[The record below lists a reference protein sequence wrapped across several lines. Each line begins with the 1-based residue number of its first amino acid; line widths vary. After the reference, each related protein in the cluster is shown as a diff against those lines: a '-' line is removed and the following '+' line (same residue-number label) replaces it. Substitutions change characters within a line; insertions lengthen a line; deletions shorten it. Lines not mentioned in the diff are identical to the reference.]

1 MKKNIFFILLALCL
15 SVSVS
20 YAQSATPYTK
30 GTVIESLKLSS
41 SFLGRENKFSIYLPP
56 DYNTSQRRYPVV
68 YLLHGYSDNELGWIQ
83 LGEANRTADK
93 LIAAGEI
100 PDMIIV
106 MPDGQNSWYV
116 NQEVGNEKYAD
127 FFIKEFIPFIDKTYR
142 TKAEKGFRAISGL
155 SMGGYG
161 SALFSLKN
169 LNIFQSCAGLSSAVR
184 TDEETMELPDVD
196 FNSRFDK
203 IYGSNLK
210 GKDRV
215 GEKWQQNSVLNLMNT
230 TPLDSLKKV
239 RWYFDC
245 GDDDFLFRGNDAL
258 HTLMRKRN
266 IPVEFRMRD
275 GAHTWE
281 YWRTGLVEA
290 LKFIGNGF
298 KH

>member
-1 MKKNIFFILLALCL
+1 MKKNFLLVLFVL
-15 SVSVS
+15 IISVA
-20 YAQSATPYTK
+20 YAQTLTPPCTK
-30 GTVIESLKLSS
+30 GTVMESLKLSS
-41 SFLGRENKFSIYLPP
+41 NFLGRENKFSIYLPS
-56 DYNTSQRRYPVV
+56 DYATSQRRYPVV
-68 YLLHGYSDNELGWIQ
+68 YLLHGYSGNETDWVQ
-83 LGEANRTADK
+83 SGEANRTADK
-93 LIAAGEI
+93 LIASGEI

-116 NQEVGNEKYAD
+116 NQEAGNEKYAD

-142 TKAEKGFRAISGL
+142 TKAEKNYRAISGL

-161 SALFSLKN
+161 SALFALKN
-169 LNIFQSCAGLSSAVR
+169 LDLFNSCAGLSSAIR
-184 TDEETMELPDVD
+184 TDEEIVETPDD
-196 FNSRFDK
+196 YFSSRFEK
-203 IYGSNLK
+203 IYGKNLK
-210 GKDRV
+210 GQDKV
-215 GEKWQQNSVLNLMNT
+215 GEKWQKNSVLKLMNDM
-230 TPLDSLKKV
+230 PLDSLKKV

-281 YWRTGLVEA
+281 YWRTGLVDV
-290 LKFIGNGF
+290 LKFIGAGF

>member
-1 MKKNIFFILLALCL
+1 MKKQLLFVLLILSLNG
-15 SVSVS
+15 
-20 YAQSATPYTK
+20 YAQPQTPCTK
-30 GTVIESLKLSS
+30 GTVLEGLKLTSN
-41 SFLGRENKFSIYLPP
+41 FLGRENKFSIYLPA
-56 DYNTSQRRYPVV
+56 DYATSQRRYPVL
-68 YLLHGYSDNELGWIQ
+68 YLLHGFSGNENDWIQ
-83 LGEANRTADK
+83 SGEANRTADK
-93 LIAAGEI
+93 MIANGEI

-116 NQEVGNEKYAD
+116 NQEVGPEKYAD
-127 FFIKEFIPFIDKTYR
+127 FFIKEFIPYIDKNYR
-142 TKAEKGFRAISGL
+142 TKAEKNYRAISGL

-161 SALFSLKN
+161 SALFAAKN
-169 LNIFQSCAGLSSAVR
+169 LNVFQSCAGLSSAIR
-184 TDEETMELPDVD
+184 TDDEVVNVFTDYD
-196 FNSRFDK
+196 FNSRFES
-203 IYGSNLK
+203 IYGKNIK
-210 GKDRV
+210 PQDRI
-215 GEKWQQNSVLNLMNT
+215 GEKWQQNSVLHFMEII
-230 TPLDSLKKV
+230 PVDSLKKV

-281 YWRTGLVEA
+281 YWRTGLVDA

>member
-1 MKKNIFFILLALCL
+1 MKKNFLLVLFVL
-15 SVSVS
+15 IISVA
-20 YAQSATPYTK
+20 YAQTITPPYIK

-41 SFLGRENKFSIYLPP
+41 NFLGRENKFSIYLPS
-56 DYNTSQRRYPVV
+56 DYATSQRRYPVV
-68 YLLHGYSDNELGWIQ
+68 YLLHGYSGNETDWVQ
-83 LGEANRTADK
+83 SGEANRTADK
-93 LIAAGEI
+93 LIASGEI

-142 TKAEKGFRAISGL
+142 TKAEKNYRAISGL

-161 SALFSLKN
+161 SGLFALKN
-169 LNIFQSCAGLSSAVR
+169 LDLFNACAGLSSAIR
-184 TDEETMELPDVD
+184 TDEETVEATDD
-196 FNSRFDK
+196 YFSSRFEK
-203 IYGSNLK
+203 IYGKTLK
-210 GKDRV
+210 GQDRV
-215 GEKWQQNSVLNLMNT
+215 GEKWQKNSVLKLMNDL
-230 TPLDSLKKV
+230 PLDSLKKV

-281 YWRTGLVEA
+281 YWRTGLVDV
-290 LKFIGNGF
+290 LKFIGAGF